1 VASVQAVG
9 LPFLRSLI
17 PPKEIPNTTTH
28 TLLARAASTNL
39 AISPCVTLPHVVAS
53 TSANYIEYARLGI
66 ASFVLYV
73 L

>member
-17 PPKEIPNTTTH
+17 PPKKILNTTTH
-28 TLLARAASTNL
+28 TLLVRAASTNL
-39 AISPCVTLPHVVAS
+39 AISPCVTLPYVVAS
-53 TSANYIEYARLGI
+53 ASASYTEYACLGI
-66 ASFVLYV
+66 ASFVLYG